1 MAHDSMA
8 CTSHQATALADSRT
22 VTAAAMPST
31 SSPAGDQS
39 GVRGLDALVTQL
51 RMLRAQASEA
61 QSLAAQ
67 LEAELADRKQ
77 CVCGCGCGCGCQTA
91 LPLTTSRRCRFAAES
106 KRKTS
111 LVATFQARRCILWCG
126 GHPSLSL
133 TGAMPWVVCLQERVA
148 TKSMQMRQ
156 LTTTNR
162 GLWEAVTSRASANSV
177 LVAQEIVQPYQVRCA
192 CVYLPWCLSS
202 SWARGLTCCECMSG
216 RDASYVCQTH
226 RLGGQGG

>member
-1 MAHDSMA
+1 MRVAHDSMA

-51 RMLRAQASEA
+51 RMLRAQANEA

-77 CVCGCGCGCGCQTA
+77 CVWWCGCGCGCGCQTA

-111 LVATFQARRCILWCG
+111 LVATFQARRCRCRSISVL
-126 GHPSLSL
+126 L
-133 TGAMPWVVCLQERVA
+133 
-148 TKSMQMRQ
+148 
-156 LTTTNR
+156 
-162 GLWEAVTSRASANSV
+162 RASFYFISCSIGNFKLTLPVSSLCDLFNTCSV
-177 LVAQEIVQPYQVRCA
+177 WLILKGMFYICVQN
-192 CVYLPWCLSS
+192 LF
-202 SWARGLTCCECMSG
+202 
-216 RDASYVCQTH
+216 
-226 RLGGQGG
+226 